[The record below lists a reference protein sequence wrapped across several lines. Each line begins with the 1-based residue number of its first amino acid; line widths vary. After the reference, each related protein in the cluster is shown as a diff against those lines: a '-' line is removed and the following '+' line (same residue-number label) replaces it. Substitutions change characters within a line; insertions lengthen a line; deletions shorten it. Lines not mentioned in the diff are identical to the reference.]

1 MNDDVPHETDV
12 AVVGAVAWQL
22 FVEIVVVGLG
32 SVAVASGEL
41 GLGRPLRRVLHHR
54 SARTVTFLRAKKANC
69 EKDHHTVYTSK

>member
-1 MNDDVPHETDV
+1 MNDDVHHETDV

-32 SVAVASGEL
+32 SVAVASG

-69 EKDHHTVYTSK
+69 EKDHHTVYASK

>member
-54 SARTVTFLRAKKANC
+54 SARTVTFRN
-69 EKDHHTVYTSK
+69 DRVNPVYGQAVAVVT